1 MNIATR
7 VLLELQ
13 ETTLLA
19 ARAARGLFK
28 RPRYI
33 PESIAQMDAIGVGS
47 LTIIILTGF
56 FTGGVL
62 TLQTYPTLK
71 YYGAQGQTGYL
82 VALSL
87 IRELGPVLT
96 ALMVTGRVGSAIAAE
111 LGSMSVSQ
119 QIDAMRALGT
129 DPVRKLVTPRIIAL
143 LITLP
148 LLTVIGDVVGI
159 VGGWSVAGGLYG
171 MSSDMF
177 FSSVRD
183 GISTDDIIGGIIKPM
198 VFMAS
203 TDIEINPTTLPP
215 SYDGQV
221 SEDAAESTFAEVD
234 DRERAIPAIEFRDV
248 HLSFD
253 ERKVLNGLTFK
264 VMKGETK
271 IILGGSGCGKSTTIK
286 LVLGLLKPDSGQI
299 LVDGEDIT
307 NYTEL
312 EMMRVRKKIGMVFQ
326 EGALF
331 DSLSVYDNVAFRL
344 HEQGVPEEEV
354 EPEVRRMLRFVNLED
369 AIDKMPIELS
379 GGMRRRV
386 GIARA
391 LVGDPKIV
399 MFDEPTAGLDPPTAR
414 TICELAMKLR
424 DLEDVSSI
432 FVTHEMN
439 NLEYLSSE
447 YAVVNDAG
455 DVVFELEGERLC
467 LINTKVLMLRDGQ
480 PIFSGTDEALK
491 KAEDP
496 YIQKFLRGH

>member
-1 MNIATR
+1 
-7 VLLELQ
+7 
-13 ETTLLA
+13 
-19 ARAARGLFK
+19 
-28 RPRYI
+28 
-33 PESIAQMDAIGVGS
+33 
-47 LTIIILTGF
+47 
-56 FTGGVL
+56 
-62 TLQTYPTLK
+62 
-71 YYGAQGQTGYL
+71 
-82 VALSL
+82 
-87 IRELGPVLT
+87 
-96 ALMVTGRVGSAIAAE
+96 
-111 LGSMSVSQ
+111 
-119 QIDAMRALGT
+119 
-129 DPVRKLVTPRIIAL
+129 
-143 LITLP
+143 
-148 LLTVIGDVVGI
+148 
-159 VGGWSVAGGLYG
+159 
-171 MSSDMF
+171 
-177 FSSVRD
+177 
-183 GISTDDIIGGIIKPM
+183 
-198 VFMAS
+198 MAS
-203 TDIEINPTTLPP
+203 SATDIHQSATPP
-215 SYDGQV
+215 QLDGQV
-221 SEDAAESTFAEVD
+221 SENAAESTFAEVD
-234 DRERAIPAIEFRDV
+234 DRDRAIPAIEFRDV

-253 ERKVLNGLTFK
+253 ERKVLDGLSFK

-286 LVLGLLKPDSGQI
+286 LVLGLLKPDEGRI

-307 NYTEL
+307 HYDEQ
-312 EMMRVRKKIGMVFQ
+312 EMMIVRKKIGMIFQ

-344 HEQGVPEEEV
+344 HEQGVPEDEV

-439 NLEYLSSE
+439 NLDYLCSE

-455 DVVFELEGERLC
+455 DVVFEKEGERLC
-467 LINTKVLMLRDGQ
+467 LINTKVMMMREGTS
-480 PIFSGTDEALK
+480 IFHGTDEALK
-491 KAEDP
+491 KADDS